1 MTKLLRLAAALILL
15 TLCFTVTATAEDILS
30 ITLARGERW
39 TIPAGRT
46 GTSDISDKSV
56 VALEDGQ
63 LVGLKPGRA
72 EVRISGE
79 QDTLIQVLVL
89 YTAAAQPA
97 EDDDQDSTPAHPTS
111 DYRYYAVSDS
121 DDTEDDAPDAPVADP
136 EDETEPSADA
146 SVSDA
151 TKSETLPAPE
161 TPSTDSSPAAEDAEE
176 KSPKE
181 PEAPVDSAYTNTD
194 ISIQSYDQSAVPAA
208 INTVIDFALDE
219 WRTAANKTFSRAG
232 SKNKYSFWQ
241 CGKGPKCNIGWCG
254 AFLGYV
260 FDTCGI
266 PMDEPTKSV
275 PHESGTPYSVRAA
288 GVGKIN
294 KGFEKMERLSMVPQ
308 PGYLVVYGEQKAYG
322 YKHIG
327 LVTDVDDLGGGI
339 YLLKTVEGNMSNRIK
354 RYCYLFDSNE
364 AIKNTKP
371 CPEEYR
377 RSDGEINDYEHI
389 KKWCITTFCQT
400 WF

>member
-1 MTKLLRLAAALILL
+1 MPRHLRLTAALILL
-15 TLCFTVTATAEDILS
+15 ALCFTAAAFAEDILDV
-30 ITLARGERW
+30 TLSRGEHW
-39 TIPAGRT
+39 TIPAERAGKCV
-46 GTSDISDKSV
+46 ISDETV
-56 VALEDGQ
+56 VASSDGQ

-72 EVRISGE
+72 EVRLSGS
-79 QDTLIQVLVL
+79 QDTLLKVLVL
-89 YTAAAQPA
+89 YTEAAQPA
-97 EDDDQDSTPAHPTS
+97 DEDALTADGTAAKAT
-111 DYRYYAVSDS
+111 DYRYYTVSDG
-121 DDTEDDAPDAPVADP
+121 DEEDEDAPGAEDPSPEGDADVP
-136 EDETEPSADA
+136 
-146 SVSDA
+146 DA
-151 TKSETLPAPE
+151 TDAEEQPT
-161 TPSTDSSPAAEDAEE
+161 AEDAPIGNAAEE
-176 KSPKE
+176 SPDTAAAGE
-181 PEAPVDSAYTNTD
+181 PQPEAAYTETD
-194 ISIQSYDQSAVPAA
+194 VTIQSYDRAAVPEA
-208 INTVIDFALDE
+208 INTVIDFALEE
-219 WRTAANKTFSRAG
+219 WRTAENKTFSRAG

-275 PHESGTPYSVRAA
+275 PHESGEPYSVRAA

-294 KGFEKMERLSMVPQ
+294 KGFEKMERLSMVPR
-308 PGYLVVYGEQKAYG
+308 PGYLVIYGEQKAYG

-327 LVTDVDDLGGGI
+327 LVTDVDDLGNGV

-364 AIKNTKP
+364 PIKNTKP

-377 RSDGEINDYEHI
+377 RDDGAINDYEHI

-400 WF
+400 WL